1 MRILALDTTGRIA
14 SAALWQGD
22 RLVDYGEKDSQMNH
36 SRTLLP
42 VVQQLLEKQGLSL
55 DQMDVFAATVG
66 PGSFTGVRIGVAAV
80 KGYAWVTEKPCAPV
94 STLESAAFAAPEGE
108 GTLCALVKARQD
120 EFFFALFQGSG
131 RERLTEDQ
139 VGKAG
144 AIWQQLQ
151 AWPKP
156 WRLTGDGAEEWLAL
170 VPEALGQT
178 EQTHCRQNAA
188 ATAQC
193 AARQAQEGK
202 LVDCHTLKP
211 AYLRPSQAERMR
223 AQREGQAQE
232 G

>member
-1 MRILALDTTGRIA
+1 M
-14 SAALWQGD
+14 
-22 RLVDYGEKDSQMNH
+22 DYGEKDSQMNH

-55 DQMDVFAATVG
+55 DQMDVFAATIG

-80 KGYAWVTEKPCAPV
+80 KGYAWVTEKPCVPV

>member
-1 MRILALDTTGRIA
+1 
-14 SAALWQGD
+14 
-22 RLVDYGEKDSQMNH
+22 
-36 SRTLLP
+36 
-42 VVQQLLEKQGLSL
+42 
-55 DQMDVFAATVG
+55 MDVFAATVG

-80 KGYAWVTEKPCAPV
+80 KGYAWVTEKTCAPV